1 MGRMGMT
8 FQSISFVGAVRIAA
22 FLFLTCTF
30 AACSQNSGVST
41 PEPDSAPVSE
51 FNSTAQILQGSKIP
65 YNIGDITYGFYAT
78 LTMDRRSLPD
88 SIAYEEEFMKNFDYR
103 VTLANA
109 RVARPYPE
117 QIPMK
122 ILVGTVLI
130 FPGDA
135 VMVTAR
141 LIVDKKEV
149 DSFEYIFGEKMP
161 VRDIRFEEVD
171 LRSYLEGTPESV
183 LVRVELIATL
193 FKHTEAASIDPETV
207 ERPADDTVTVYSN
220 PMRVNFT
227 R

>member
-1 MGRMGMT
+1 MT
-8 FQSISFVGAVRIAA
+8 FQSISFASAVRAA
-22 FLFLTCTF
+22 AIVFLTCIF
-30 AACSQNSGVST
+30 SACTQSSDT
-41 PEPDSAPVSE
+41 PAPDSAPVLDLD
-51 FNSTAQILQGSKIP
+51 STPKVQQGSKIP
-65 YNIGDITYGFYAT
+65 YSIGDITYGFYAT
-78 LTMDRRSLPD
+78 VSMDRNTLPG
-88 SIAYEEEFMKNFDYR
+88 SIAYDEEVMLNFDYR

-109 RVARPYPE
+109 RVNRPYPE

-122 ILVGTVLI
+122 LLVGTVLD

-141 LIVDKKEV
+141 LIIDEKEV
-149 DSFEYIFGEKMP
+149 DSFEYVFGEIRP
-161 VRDIRFEEVD
+161 IRDLRLEKLD

-207 ERPADDTVTVYSN
+207 ERPAEDTVTVYSN
-220 PMRVNFT
+220 PMRVEFV